1 MSFTKYTRSVSF
13 ASFSILIHGLSISL
27 PVSAYFKE
35 SPIEVTSNQLN
46 RSSESHSD
54 RRERDRYLS
63 SKDINT
69 AIEEDF
75 NAGNKNFESGQYQQA
90 AKNYTDA
97 IYGLKLM
104 KTGGT
109 SDIYYGSERYRLITT
124 NLISCYENRSLT
136 YMKLYSAY
144 STYNKDRALQDLGE
158 AVELYQELGDRVN
171 AFETIQNIRR
181 IGGNEAANKYTY

>member
-1 MSFTKYTRSVSF
+1 MSFTTHARAISI
-13 ASFSILIHGLSISL
+13 AAFSILIHGLSSSL
-27 PVSAYFKE
+27 PVYAYFKE

-75 NAGNKNFESGQYQQA
+75 NAGNKNFESGRYQQA

-158 AVELYQELGDRVN
+158 AVELYKELGDRVN
-171 AFETIQNIRR
+171 AFETIQKIRS